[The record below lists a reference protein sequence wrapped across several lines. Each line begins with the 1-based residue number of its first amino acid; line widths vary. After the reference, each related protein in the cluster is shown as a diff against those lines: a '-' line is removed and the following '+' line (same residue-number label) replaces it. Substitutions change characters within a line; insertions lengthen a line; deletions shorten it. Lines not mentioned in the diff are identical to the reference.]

1 MQYQILLIVV
11 LAILVVILSVLLIIR
26 IRREKQQSSA
36 IRRMNLD
43 DFSDFLRS
51 NSVEGTIQTVAG
63 RVSEFLKGTFG
74 CERIVFLRKQRGL
87 LELNYYHGIRG
98 FKRHEF
104 RIRYSDALGSKLQ
117 VTFMPRPLSE
127 LAGMLPEP
135 FVRKLQQLQIDTFF
149 PVYWRSNLYGLYFVK
164 SNLAL
169 DSPSFTLLIAG
180 LAQSLAAAYH
190 IKWHETRYQKL
201 EQKIK
206 VEPVASADRPGRS
219 PKAGSILKLVRHRNS
234 ESIVPRIIETVQK
247 ELGFSRVLFFYEPRD
262 KDGALMFWKDG
273 VQGFVDLPERE
284 EFSRICQELVSNGPC
299 SVSEFERKVGQV
311 PIWLGQAKAAG
322 LAYLSCFPVTTRR
335 MGLLVWSGGR
345 QPRQISNRLQTFY
358 SNACDLV
365 ENAESYERI
374 EEMSYTDNLTGLA
387 NQRYFRKRLSE
398 EISRAKRYKRSLAL
412 IIFDLDD
419 LKTINDKYGHLA
431 GDAVL
436 KRLGQI
442 LKSSIRAIDI
452 IARYGGDEFCVIM
465 PEADGATCE
474 RFMNRLQL
482 KISSSKFGIGGAD
495 ADLRCTISQ
504 GGAVFPE
511 SASGEKEFMHAAD
524 MALLQAKE
532 SGRNAYLLYDREN
545 WPKTV

>member
-1 MQYQILLIVV
+1 MQYQTLLIVI
-11 LAILVVILSVLLIIR
+11 LAILVVILSILLVIR

-36 IRRMNLD
+36 IRRMDLE
-43 DFSDFLRS
+43 DFSEFLRT
-51 NSVEGTIQTVAG
+51 NSIEGTIQTVAG

-74 CERIVFLRKQRGL
+74 CEKIVFLRKQRGL

-104 RIRYSDALGSKLQ
+104 RVRYSDALGSRLQ
-117 VTFMPRPLSE
+117 DTFMPRRLDS
-127 LAGMLPEP
+127 LADLLPEP
-135 FVRKLQQLQIDTFF
+135 FVKKLEQLQIDTYF

-164 SNLAL
+164 SSLAL
-169 DSPSFTLLIAG
+169 DSPSFTVLIGG

-190 IKWHETRYQKL
+190 IKWHEARYQKL

-206 VEPVASADRPGRS
+206 VEPVVSPVPIERPG
-219 PKAGSILKLVRHRNS
+219 KGGSILKLVKHRNS
-234 ESIVPRIIETVQK
+234 ESIVPRIIETMQR
-247 ELGFSRVLFFYEPRD
+247 ELEFSQVLFFYEPRD
-262 KDGALMFWKDG
+262 KDGALMFWRDG
-273 VQGFVDLPERE
+273 VQGTVDLPERG
-284 EFSRICQELVSNGPC
+284 EFSRLCQELTSSGPC
-299 SVSEFERKVGQV
+299 TIADLGRRGKRL
-311 PIWLGQAKAAG
+311 PLWLEQAQAAG
-322 LAYLSCFPVTTRR
+322 IAYVSCFPITSRR
-335 MGLLVWSGGR
+335 MGLLGWSGGR
-345 QPRQISNRLQTFY
+345 QPRQIANRLQTFHA
-358 SNACDLV
+358 NACDLV
-365 ENAESYERI
+365 ENAESYERV

-398 EISRAKRYKRSLAL
+398 EISRAKRYQRSLAL

-419 LKTINDKYGHLA
+419 LKTINDNYGHLA

-442 LKSSIRAIDI
+442 LRSSIRAIDI

-482 KISSSKFGIGGAD
+482 KISSSKFGID
-495 ADLRCTISQ
+495 ASEGDLRCTISQ
-504 GGAVFPE
+504 GGAVFPD
-511 SASGEKEFMHAAD
+511 SASGEKELMHAAD

>member
-1 MQYQILLIVV
+1 MQYQIMLIVI
-11 LAILVVILSVLLIIR
+11 LAILVVILSILLVIR

-36 IRRMNLD
+36 IRRMDLD

-74 CERIVFLRKQRGL
+74 CEKIVFLRKQRGL

-104 RIRYSDALGSKLQ
+104 RLRYSEALGSKLQ
-117 VTFMPRPLSE
+117 TTFMPRPLSD
-127 LAGMLPEP
+127 LSAMLPEP
-135 FVRKLQQLQIDTFF
+135 FTRKLESLEIDTFF

-164 SNLAL
+164 SNLTL

-206 VEPVASADRPGRS
+206 VEPASSADPRGRS
-219 PKAGSILKLVRHRNS
+219 GKAGSILKLVRHRNS
-234 ESIVPRIIETVQK
+234 ESIVPRIIEMVEK
-247 ELGFSRVLFFYEPRD
+247 ELKFTQVLFFYEPRD
-262 KDGALMFWKDG
+262 KDGPLMFWKDG
-273 VQGFVDLPERE
+273 VQAMVELPERA
-284 EFSRICQELVSNGPC
+284 EFSRTCQELMSNGPC
-299 SVSEFERKVGQV
+299 AVTDLVRKDRRTPVWLEQV
-311 PIWLGQAKAAG
+311 KAAG
-322 LAYLSCFPVTTRR
+322 LAYVSCFPITSRR
-335 MGLLVWSGGR
+335 LGLLAWSGG
-345 QPRQISNRLQTFY
+345 QHPRQLASRLETFH

-398 EISRAKRYKRSLAL
+398 EISRAKRYERSLAL

-442 LKSSIRAIDI
+442 LRSSIRAIDI

-482 KISSSKFGIGGAD
+482 KISSSKFGID
-495 ADLRCTISQ
+495 ATEGDLRCTISQ
-504 GGAVFPE
+504 GGAVFPD
-511 SASGEKEFMHAAD
+511 SASGEKELMHAAD